1 MLTPID
7 FSRLSTALDSR
18 IYWLELLLV
27 LACVAFAWAIDRRLE
42 ARARLLATS
51 KRHPRLS
58 GGVGRI
64 VFSLVALIVLFIVR
78 PAFRLFGGEQP
89 FFIDIAIPLLIALAV
104 IRMLVYVMRSLFAE
118 SAWLKTS
125 ERAIAFSIWGLAI
138 LYFVGVLPEIARELD
153 AIVLPFG
160 KPPVS
165 LLTVAKGGAAV
176 IVTLVVTLWL
186 SGLIEQR
193 ISSASAIDS
202 NMRALLAKFLRA
214 VLLVVGVLV
223 ALEAIGFDLTLLT
236 VFGGAL
242 GVGVGLGLQKFAAN
256 YIAGF
261 TILLDKSI
269 RLGDMITVDN
279 RQGRVAKVTSRYV
292 VLRALDGIEAIVP
305 NETLV
310 TTTVLNHSH
319 ASHDIRVAT
328 SVRIAYGSDVE
339 RAIALMQE
347 AARAETR
354 LVTTPEPPAA
364 FVNALGENG
373 VDLELVLWVAGPQAG
388 IQSLRSDINRR
399 ILTAFAAAG
408 IAIPAPRRDI
418 RWMGTESAPEG
429 GMIPVNPEIA
439 PARVK

>member
-1 MLTPID
+1 MLAPID
-7 FSRLSTALDSR
+7 FSRLSYALESR
-18 IYWLELLLV
+18 VYWLELLLV
-27 LACVAFAWAIDRRLE
+27 LVCVGIAWVIDRRLE
-42 ARARLLATS
+42 ARARAHEATQ
-51 KRHPRLS
+51 RHPNIS

-64 VFSLVALIVLFIVR
+64 TFSLVALALLFIAR
-78 PAFRLFGGEQP
+78 PAFRAFGGVP

-104 IRMLVYVMRSLFAE
+104 IRMLLYAMRRLFAN
-118 SAWLKTS
+118 AVWLKAW

-138 LYFVGVLPEIARELD
+138 LYFVGVLPEVARELD
-153 AIVLPFG
+153 AIVLPLG
-160 KPPVS
+160 KTSVS
-165 LLTVAKGGAAV
+165 LLTIAKGAGAV
-176 IVTLVVTLWL
+176 LVTLVATLWL

-193 ISSASAIDS
+193 LSNSTGIDT
-202 NMRALLAKFLRA
+202 NTRAVLAKVLRA

-269 RLGDMITVDN
+269 RLGDMISVDN

-292 VLRALDGIEAIVP
+292 VLRSLDGIEAIVP
-305 NETLV
+305 NETLI

-328 SVRIAYGSDVE
+328 SVRIAYGADVE
-339 RAIALMQE
+339 RALALMQE
-347 AARAETR
+347 AARAEAR
-354 LVTTPEPPAA
+354 LVVTPEPPTA
-364 FVNALGENG
+364 FVNTLGENG
-373 VDLELVLWVAGPQAG
+373 IDLELVLWVAGPQAG
-388 IQSLRSDINRR
+388 LQALRSQVNRR
-399 ILTAFAAAG
+399 ILAAFAADG

-418 RWMGTESAPEG
+418 RISGTNPAPG
-429 GMIPVNPEIA
+429 DGMTSLNPSNDQG
-439 PARVK
+439 RVK

>member
-7 FSRLSTALDSR
+7 FSRLSGALASHM
-18 IYWLELLLV
+18 YWLELALV
-27 LACVAFAWAIDRRLE
+27 LACIAFAWAIDRRLE
-42 ARARLLATS
+42 ARARLLQTS

-64 VFSLVALIVLFIVR
+64 VFSLVALTLLFIVR
-78 PAFRLFGGEQP
+78 PSFRAFGGPP
-89 FFIDIAIPLLIALAV
+89 FFIDIAIPLLIALAI

-125 ERAIAFSIWGLAI
+125 ERAIAFSIWALAI
-138 LYFVGVLPEIARELD
+138 LYFVGVLPEVARELD
-153 AIVLPFG
+153 ALVLPFG
-160 KPPVS
+160 TPPVS
-165 LLTVAKGGAAV
+165 LLTVAKGAGAV
-176 IVTLVVTLWL
+176 ILTLVVTLWL

-193 ISSASAIDS
+193 LSAASAIDS
-202 NMRALLAKFLRA
+202 NTRALLVKFLRA
-214 VLLVVGVLV
+214 VLLVVGVLI
-223 ALEAIGFDLTLLT
+223 ALRSIGFDLTLLT

-328 SVRIAYGSDVE
+328 SVRIAHGADVE
-339 RAIALMQE
+339 RAIALMQD

-373 VDLELVLWVAGPQAG
+373 VDLELVLWVSGPQVG
-388 IQSLRSDINRR
+388 VQTLRSDVNRR
-399 ILTAFAAAG
+399 ILAAFAAEG
-408 IAIPAPRRDI
+408 IAIAAPRRDI
-418 RWMGTESAPEG
+418 RMIGTSPTAEGAMTVTPE
-429 GMIPVNPEIA
+429 NP
-439 PARVK
+439 RVA

>member
-7 FSRLSTALDSR
+7 FSRLSVALASQ
-18 IYWLELLLV
+18 IYWLELALV
-27 LACVAFAWAIDRRLE
+27 LACIAFAWAIDRRLE
-42 ARARLLATS
+42 ARARLLQTS
-51 KRHPRLS
+51 RRHPRIS

-64 VFSLVALIVLFIVR
+64 VYSLVALALLFIVR
-78 PAFRLFGGEQP
+78 PSFRAFGGPP
-89 FFIDIAIPLLIALAV
+89 FFIDIAIPLLIALAI

-125 ERAIAFSIWGLAI
+125 ERAIAFSIWVLAI
-138 LYFVGVLPEIARELD
+138 LYFVGVLPEVARELD
-153 AIVLPFG
+153 AVVLPFG

-165 LLTVAKGGAAV
+165 LLTVAKGASAV
-176 IVTLVVTLWL
+176 ILTLVITLWL

-193 ISSASAIDS
+193 LSTASAIDT
-202 NMRALLAKFLRA
+202 NTRALLVKFLRA
-214 VLLVVGVLV
+214 VLLVVGVLI
-223 ALEAIGFDLTLLT
+223 ALRAIGFDLTLLT

-328 SVRIAYGSDVE
+328 SVRIAYGADVE

-354 LVTTPEPPAA
+354 LVDSPEPPAA

-388 IQSLRSDINRR
+388 VRR
-399 ILTAFAAAG
+399 ARLPGT
-408 IAIPAPRRDI
+408 RD
-418 RWMGTESAPEG
+418 S
-429 GMIPVNPEIA
+429 
-439 PARVK
+439 

>member
-7 FSRLSTALDSR
+7 FSRLSGALASQ
-18 IYWLELLLV
+18 IYWLELALV
-27 LACVAFAWAIDRRLE
+27 LACIAFAWAIDRRLE
-42 ARARLLATS
+42 ARARLLQTS
-51 KRHPRLS
+51 KRHPRIS

-64 VFSLVALIVLFIVR
+64 VFSLVALALLFIVR
-78 PAFRLFGGEQP
+78 PSFRAFGGPP
-89 FFIDIAIPLLIALAV
+89 FFIDIAIPLLIALAI
-104 IRMLVYVMRSLFAE
+104 IRMLVYVIRSLFAE
-118 SAWLKTS
+118 SAWVKTS
-125 ERAIAFSIWGLAI
+125 ERAIAFSIWVLAI
-138 LYFVGVLPEIARELD
+138 LYFVGVLPEVARELD
-153 AIVLPFG
+153 AVVLPFG

-165 LLTVAKGGAAV
+165 LLTVAKGASAV
-176 IVTLVVTLWL
+176 ILTLVITLWL

-193 ISSASAIDS
+193 LSTASAIDT
-202 NMRALLAKFLRA
+202 NTRALLVKFLRA
-214 VLLVVGVLV
+214 VLLVVGVLI
-223 ALEAIGFDLTLLT
+223 ALRAIGFDLTLLT

-328 SVRIAYGSDVE
+328 SVRIAYGADVE
-339 RAIALMQE
+339 RAIALMEQ

-388 IQSLRSDINRR
+388 IQTLRSDVNRR
-399 ILTAFAAAG
+399 ILLAFTAES
-408 IAIPAPRRDI
+408 IAIAPPRRDI
-418 RWMGTESAPEG
+418 RVMGTNPTAEGAVVTPE
-429 GMIPVNPEIA
+429 NP
-439 PARVK
+439 RVA

>member
-7 FSRLSTALDSR
+7 FSRLSGALASQ
-18 IYWLELLLV
+18 IYWLELALV
-27 LACVAFAWAIDRRLE
+27 LACIAFAWAIDRRLE
-42 ARARLLATS
+42 ARARLLQTS
-51 KRHPRLS
+51 RRHPRIS

-64 VFSLVALIVLFIVR
+64 VFSLVALALLFIVR
-78 PAFRLFGGEQP
+78 PSFRAFGGPP
-89 FFIDIAIPLLIALAV
+89 FFIDIAIPLLIALAI

-138 LYFVGVLPEIARELD
+138 LYFVGVLPEVARELD
-153 AIVLPFG
+153 AVVLPFG

-165 LLTVAKGGAAV
+165 LLTVAKGASAV
-176 IVTLVVTLWL
+176 ILTLVITLWL

-193 ISSASAIDS
+193 LSTASAIDT
-202 NMRALLAKFLRA
+202 NTRALLVKFLRA
-214 VLLVVGVLV
+214 VLLVVGVLI
-223 ALEAIGFDLTLLT
+223 ALRAIGFDLTLLT

-328 SVRIAYGSDVE
+328 SVRIAYGADVE
-339 RAIALMQE
+339 RAIALMEQ

-388 IQSLRSDINRR
+388 IQTLRSDVNRR
-399 ILTAFAAAG
+399 ILLAFAAES
-408 IAIPAPRRDI
+408 IAIAPPRRDI
-418 RWMGTESAPEG
+418 RVMGTNPTAEGAVVTPE
-429 GMIPVNPEIA
+429 NP
-439 PARVK
+439 RVA

>member
-7 FSRLSTALDSR
+7 FSRLSGALASH
-18 IYWLELLLV
+18 IYWLELALV
-27 LACVAFAWAIDRRLE
+27 LACIAFAWAIDRRLE
-42 ARARLLATS
+42 ARARLLQTS
-51 KRHPRLS
+51 KRHPRIS

-64 VFSLVALIVLFIVR
+64 VFSLVALALLFIVR
-78 PAFRLFGGEQP
+78 PSFRAFGGPP
-89 FFIDIAIPLLIALAV
+89 FFIDIAIPLLIALAI

-125 ERAIAFSIWGLAI
+125 ERAIAFSIWVLAI
-138 LYFVGVLPEIARELD
+138 LYFVGVLPEVARELD
-153 AIVLPFG
+153 AVVLPFG
-160 KPPVS
+160 KPAVS
-165 LLTVAKGGAAV
+165 LLTVAKGASAV
-176 IVTLVVTLWL
+176 ILTLVITLWL

-193 ISSASAIDS
+193 LSTASAIDT
-202 NMRALLAKFLRA
+202 NTRALLVKFLRA
-214 VLLVVGVLV
+214 VLLVVGVLI
-223 ALEAIGFDLTLLT
+223 ALRAIGFDLTLLT

-328 SVRIAYGSDVE
+328 SVRIAYGADVE
-339 RAIALMQE
+339 RAIALMQD
-347 AARAETR
+347 AAHAETR
-354 LVTTPEPPAA
+354 LVITPEPPAA

-388 IQSLRSDINRR
+388 IQTLRSDVNRR
-399 ILTAFAAAG
+399 ILLAFAAES
-408 IAIPAPRRDI
+408 IAIAPPRRDI
-418 RWMGTESAPEG
+418 RVMGTNPTAEGAMLTPE
-429 GMIPVNPEIA
+429 NP
-439 PARVK
+439 RVA